1 MIPKKIHYCWFGG
14 KPLPEAM
21 KRNIESWKKF
31 CPGYEIIRWDEES
44 YDINNS
50 IPFVKQAYACKK
62 FAFVSDY
69 VRLEALLREGGI
81 YMDTD
86 VELVKP
92 LDDFLHHRFFTSTEY
107 IADNVRILNVKD
119 RLYPDGTKR
128 NPEEIIIGIGIMSAF
143 WGVEPRHPFMSDCL
157 NFYKDKNFILPDGS
171 YYDKVILTVVLA
183 LCAEKYGFKYKKGP
197 QELSEG
203 MCLYPDEYF
212 TYAGFRTENSV
223 ALHAAYN
230 SWREVSA
237 IHRFYTKCSQNQTF
251 VKIKK
256 NLATLSIF
264 SRMFDYAKKLL
275 WLK

>member
-31 CPGYEIIRWDEES
+31 CSGYEIICWDEKN

-69 VRLEALLREGGI
+69 VRLEALYREGGI

-86 VELVKP
+86 IELVKP

-237 IHRFYTKCSQNQTF
+237 IHKFYTKCSQNQTF

>member
-31 CPGYEIIRWDEES
+31 CPGYEIICWDEKN

-69 VRLEALLREGGI
+69 VRLEALYREGGI

-86 VELVKP
+86 IELVKP

-157 NFYKDKNFILPDGS
+157 NFYKDKNFILPDGR

-237 IHRFYTKCSQNQTF
+237 IHKFYTKCSQNQTF

>member
-31 CPGYEIIRWDEES
+31 CPGYEIICWDEKN

-69 VRLEALLREGGI
+69 VRLEALYREGGI

-86 VELVKP
+86 IELVKP

-237 IHRFYTKCSQNQTF
+237 IHKFYTKCSQNQTF

-264 SRMFDYAKKLL
+264 SRMFDCAKKLL

>member
-31 CPGYEIIRWDEES
+31 CPGYEIICWDEKN

-69 VRLEALLREGGI
+69 VRLEALYREGGI

-86 VELVKP
+86 IELVKQ
-92 LDDFLHHRFFTSTEY
+92 LDDFLHYRFFTSTEY

-197 QELSEG
+197 QELSDG

-237 IHRFYTKCSQNQTF
+237 IHKFYTKCSQNQTF

>member
-197 QELSEG
+197 QDLSEG

-237 IHRFYTKCSQNQTF
+237 IHKFYTKCSQNQTF
-251 VKIKK
+251 VNIKK

>member
-1 MIPKKIHYCWFGG
+1 
-14 KPLPEAM
+14 M

-31 CPGYEIIRWDEES
+31 CPGYEIICRDEKN

-69 VRLEALLREGGI
+69 VRLEALYREGGI

-86 VELVKP
+86 IELVKP

-237 IHRFYTKCSQNQTF
+237 IHKFYTKCSQNQTF